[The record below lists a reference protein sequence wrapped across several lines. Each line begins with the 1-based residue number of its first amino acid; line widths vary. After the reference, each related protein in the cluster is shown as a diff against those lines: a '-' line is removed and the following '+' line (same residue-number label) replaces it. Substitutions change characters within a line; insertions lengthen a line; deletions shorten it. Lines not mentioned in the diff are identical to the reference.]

1 MIKRL
6 LVANRGE
13 IALRVIAACREL
25 GIESVA
31 IFSEPDRHARHVLAA
46 DRAVAVGP
54 AAPSESYLNA
64 RAILDAARSS
74 GADAVH
80 PGYGF
85 LSENADF
92 AARCEHASVVFVG
105 PPASVLRQLGSK
117 IQARRLM
124 HAAGVPVVPGE
135 TPTSQSDDGLAA
147 ALKRVGFPALV
158 KAAAGGGGKGMR
170 LVSSANEAAAAI
182 QAARREALAS
192 FGDATLYVERL
203 LERPRHIEVQIFGD
217 VHGSIVH
224 LFERDCSIQRRH
236 QKVIEESPA
245 PSIGPR
251 LRDRLLSTAVRAAS
265 AAEYRNAGTVEFLV
279 DQRAGSPEDAPFF
292 FLEMNTRLQ
301 VEHPVTEQITG
312 RDLVLAQ
319 LLVASGQPL
328 PWLQNQILPR
338 GCAIEARVYA
348 EDPAND
354 FLPQAG
360 RVLLYRE
367 PKVPGIRIDSGV
379 TEGDD
384 VSVHYDPLIAKVIAT
399 AETRELTIARLAA
412 ALRAYPILGIRTN
425 VAFLLR
431 VIESDAFR
439 TGNVDTAF
447 LDTEGASWAHEEPAD
462 IPGHVRAALRAHEAK
477 SDQVSVPDPWARSR
491 SWRP

>member
-6 LVANRGE
+6 LIANRGE
-13 IALRVIAACREL
+13 IALRVIGACREL
-25 GIESVA
+25 GIESIA
-31 IFSEPDRHARHVLAA
+31 ICSEPDRNARHALAA

-64 RAILDAARSS
+64 ETILNVVRSS

-92 AARCEHASVVFVG
+92 AARCEQAGVVFVG
-105 PPASVLRQLGSK
+105 PPASVIRQMGSK
-117 IQARRLM
+117 IQARHLM
-124 HAAGVPVVPGE
+124 QAAGVPVVPGE
-135 TPTSQSDDGLAA
+135 TPTGQSDDGVAT

-170 LVSSANEAAAAI
+170 RVLSADDAAEAI
-182 QAARREALAS
+182 RAARREALAS
-192 FGDATLYVERL
+192 FGDGTLYVERL
-203 LERPRHIEVQIFGD
+203 LERPRHIEVQVFGD
-217 VHGSIVH
+217 ALGSIVH
-224 LFERDCSIQRRH
+224 LFERDCSVQRRH

-251 LRDRLLSTAVRAAS
+251 LRDRLLSTAVRAAN
-265 AAEYRNAGTVEFLV
+265 AAAYRNAGTVEFLV
-279 DQRAGSPEDAPFF
+279 EQGAGSTDDGPFF

-301 VEHPVTEQITG
+301 VEHPVTEQVTG

-319 LLVASGQPL
+319 LLVASGQSL
-328 PWLQNQILPR
+328 PWLQDQILAR
-338 GCAIEARVYA
+338 GHAIEARVYA

-354 FLPQAG
+354 FLPQVG

-367 PKVPGIRIDSGV
+367 PTMPGVRIDSGIA
-379 TEGDD
+379 EGDD
-384 VSVHYDPLIAKVIAT
+384 VSVHYDPLLAKVIAT
-399 AETRELTIARLAA
+399 AETRELALARIAA
-412 ALRAYPILGIRTN
+412 ALRSYPILGIRTN

-431 VIESDAFR
+431 VIESDSFR
-439 TGNVDTAF
+439 AGNVDTSF
-447 LDTEGASWAHEEPAD
+447 LDTQGAWLAQDETAD
-462 IPGHVRAALRAHEAK
+462 IPGHVRAALRAHEDA
-477 SDQVSVPDPWARSR
+477 SGSPAVPDPWARSG